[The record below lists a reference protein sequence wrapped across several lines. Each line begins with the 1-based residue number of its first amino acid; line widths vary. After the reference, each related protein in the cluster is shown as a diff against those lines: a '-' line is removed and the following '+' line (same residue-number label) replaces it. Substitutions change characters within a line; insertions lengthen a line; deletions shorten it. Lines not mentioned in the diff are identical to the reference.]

1 MRGKS
6 SHKFFDPN
14 ENFIMRLY
22 YQKDVLTFMCF
33 CNEMFYS
40 GLYLLYFTTG
50 PTCKL
55 PCFKLYEHFVLIKM
69 FFFFDYLFAVFGISL
84 FKVLTVI
91 AFPVAVAKSG
101 ISLLHAYV
109 AAQNIAII
117 DENERE
123 EIRQRN
129 AAKKP
134 E

>member
-1 MRGKS
+1 MQGKT

-33 CNEMFYS
+33 FNEMFYS
-40 GLYLLYFTTG
+40 GLYLLNFTTG
-50 PTCKL
+50 PTL
-55 PCFKLYEHFVLIKM
+55 L
-69 FFFFDYLFAVFGISL
+69 GISL

-91 AFPVAVAKSG
+91 AFPVAVAKAG

-109 AAQNIAII
+109 AAQNIAIL
-117 DENERE
+117 DVNERE
-123 EIRQRN
+123 EARKRN

>member
-1 MRGKS
+1 
-6 SHKFFDPN
+6 
-14 ENFIMRLY
+14 MRLY

-40 GLYLLYFTTG
+40 GLYLLHFTNG

-55 PCFKLYEHFVLIKM
+55 IATQILKCHFKNVRKLTTIKIPFIVISVL
-69 FFFFDYLFAVFGISL
+69 GISI

-91 AFPVAVAKSG
+91 AFPVAIAKSG

-117 DENERE
+117 DSNERE
-123 EIRQRN
+123 EARKRN
-129 AAKKP
+129 SAKKP